1 MLRPLNR
8 ILPLLA
14 VVAVTLAGALAP
26 GGAAVSGTAT
36 SATTRAAGDDA
47 PAIAP
52 DVRFP
57 AGGPSV
63 AAAWNVAARHWG
75 AMPCGGEVE
84 FAWTRLDDGTN
95 ATASWYNPTDAWNN
109 ADANFDC
116 RVDFNVEMDFDWA
129 KFCTVLAHE
138 AGHLLGRQ
146 HSSGDLLMDPTYS
159 RPLPAC
165 QQAADP
171 AAPAPVAAPED
182 DVDETHVLAS
192 AVPRPRGGAPPGAA
206 PGAPTPKD
214 AGASAA
220 APRCLARSR
229 RAGSRRVRPFACV
242 RGDDLARPA
251 AIRRGWQAG

>member
-1 MLRPLNR
+1 VRRPLNR
-8 ILPLLA
+8 ILPLVA

-36 SATTRAAGDDA
+36 SATTRAAADGA

-63 AAAWNVAARHWG
+63 AAAWDVAARHWG
-75 AMPCGGEVE
+75 SLPCGGEVE
-84 FAWTRLDDGTN
+84 FAWTRLDAGTN

-109 ADANFDC
+109 AAENFDC
-116 RVDFNVEMDFDWA
+116 RVDFNVEMDFDWE

-138 AGHLLGRQ
+138 AGHLLGRR
-146 HSSGDLLMDPTYS
+146 HVAGDLLMDPTYS

-165 QQAADP
+165 QQSADP
-171 AAPAPVAAPED
+171 AAPAPVAAPAPEA
-182 DVDETHVLAS
+182 DETVVVAS
-192 AVPRPRGGAPPGAA
+192 AVRRPRGVTARWAVPGVHSTKAP
-206 PGAPTPKD
+206 
-214 AGASAA
+214 GASAA

-229 RAGSRRVRPFACV
+229 RAGSRRVRRFACV
-242 RGDDLARPA
+242 RGNDLARPA
-251 AIRRGWQAG
+251 TARRGWQTR